1 MVCPMSAIG
10 SCGIINMVSKHLSGV
25 LDMLKGLIALL
36 HSDIDSI
43 GWRPSLKKQPA
54 ADNLCNDFFSNQVR
68 TVALDVSNCELPS
81 EPSGQRLNGRTG
93 HIVCRQTQT
102 RRFGVKLEG
111 EDDKSIK
118 PENLIP
124 ITSEVD
130 CQLMWFQASGYMC

>member
-1 MVCPMSAIG
+1 MSAIG

-68 TVALDVSNCELPS
+68 TGAAAAVKEVTGGLATLYAV
-81 EPSGQRLNGRTG
+81 RLNQDAL
-93 HIVCRQTQT
+93 V
-102 RRFGVKLEG
+102 
-111 EDDKSIK
+111 
-118 PENLIP
+118 
-124 ITSEVD
+124 
-130 CQLMWFQASGYMC
+130 